1 MKKIF
6 LILSL
11 FMLSIIPV
19 QAQEYPATSRL
30 YFTED
35 NNRLYYES
43 SFIDEDV
50 FMKHLDMVPGSSY
63 TDELEIENGTKT
75 DYTLYFQVKPIKQS
89 ADADE
94 LLENIQMTIKLDDKV
109 IYNGKATGLDYNN
122 DGINIQNTIL
132 IGRIKPSNKS
142 KMVVETTLS
151 KDYDNTNL
159 NELSYI
165 DWSFYAQYGD
175 EITEIIESPNTMKNS
190 FPYTIVFSIIIISI
204 GLVVTLNAVKKKN

>member
-19 QAQEYPATSRL
+19 QAQENRL

-43 SFIDEDV
+43 SLIDEDV
-50 FMKHLDMVPGSSY
+50 FMKHLDMVPESSY
-63 TDELEIENGTKT
+63 TDELVIENGTKT
-75 DYTLYFQVKPIKQS
+75 DYTLYFQVKPKEQS

-175 EITEIIESPNTMKNS
+175 EVTEIIESPNTMKNS

-204 GLVVTLNAVKKKN
+204 GLVITLNAVKKKN